1 MESKSQEKS
10 VSYCGGGE
18 NIEYHHKTVPKSLK
32 SILIK
37 QHQDAELFRPVKPQG
52 SKPFTH

>member
-10 VSYCGGGE
+10 LSYCGGGE
-18 NIEYHHKTVPKSLK
+18 NIEYHHMTVSKSLK

-37 QHQDAELFRPVKPQG
+37 QHHDAEPFRPIKPQG
-52 SKPFTH
+52 SKHFTH